1 MEFSMFRILATFSF
15 AITAGLGFAAEPTVS
30 FPRTTIDIGMVVRDI
45 DASVAFYTK
54 GIGFQQAEGFQVDSD
69 LAKAAGL
76 TDNKPLDVRVLVLG
90 NDKAATKLKL
100 MKIAGTSPRSGDT
113 AFIHSH
119 TGFRYLTIIVAD
131 TSALLSRLKQL
142 GVEPLAK
149 SPVTLPE
156 NLVPGM
162 SLTCVKD
169 PDGNIVEL
177 IGPTP
182 E

>member
-1 MEFSMFRILATFSF
+1 MEFLMFRILAAFSF
-15 AITAGLGFAAEPTVS
+15 AITTALGFAAEPTIS
-30 FPRTTIDIGMVVRDI
+30 FPKTTIDIGMVVSNLDT
-45 DASVAFYTK
+45 SVAFYTE
-54 GIGFQQAEGFQVDSD
+54 GIGFQHAKGFQVDSE
-69 LAKAAGL
+69 LANAAGL
-76 TDNKPLDVRVLVLG
+76 TNNKPLDVRVLVLG

-100 MKIAGTSPRSGDT
+100 MQIAGTAPPSGDT

-131 TSALLSRLKQL
+131 TSLLLSRLKKL
-142 GVEPLAK
+142 GVEPLAN

-156 NLVPGM
+156 HLVPGM

>member
-1 MEFSMFRILATFSF
+1 M
-15 AITAGLGFAAEPTVS
+15 
-30 FPRTTIDIGMVVRDI
+30 
-45 DASVAFYTK
+45 
-54 GIGFQQAEGFQVDSD
+54 Q
-69 LAKAAGL
+69 
-76 TDNKPLDVRVLVLG
+76 
-90 NDKAATKLKL
+90 
-100 MKIAGTSPRSGDT
+100 IAGTSPRSGDT

>member
-1 MEFSMFRILATFSF
+1 MFRITVVFLFTV
-15 AITAGLGFAAEPTVS
+15 IAGLGLAVEPTVP
-30 FPRTTIDIGMVVRDI
+30 FPRTTIDIGMVVSDI
-45 DASVAFYTK
+45 DAAVAFYTQ
-54 GIGFQQAEGFQVDSD
+54 GIGFKQLEGFQVNAE

-76 TDNKPLDVRVLVLG
+76 TDNKALDVQVLVLG
-90 NDKAATKLKL
+90 DDKAATKLKL
-100 MKIAGTSPRSGDT
+100 MQIAETSPRSGDT
-113 AFIHSH
+113 DFIHSH

-131 TSALLSRLKQL
+131 TSVLLRRLKQF
-142 GVEPLAK
+142 GVEPLAQ

-182 E
+182 

>member
-1 MEFSMFRILATFSF
+1 MEVSMFRLLAAFSF
-15 AITAGLGFAAEPTVS
+15 AIATGLGFAAESIS
-30 FPRTTIDIGMVVRDI
+30 FPKTTIDIGMVVSDL
-45 DASVAFYTK
+45 DASIAFYTE
-54 GIGFQQAEGFQVDSD
+54 GIGFQQADGFQVDSE

-90 NDKAATKLKL
+90 NEKTATKLKL
-100 MKIAGTSPRSGDT
+100 MQVAGTSPQSGDT

-119 TGFRYLTIIVAD
+119 TGFRYMTIIVAD
-131 TSALLSRLKQL
+131 TSLLLSRLKKL

-149 SPVTLPE
+149 SPVTLPK

>member
-1 MEFSMFRILATFSF
+1 MEFLMFRILVAFSF
-15 AITAGLGFAAEPTVS
+15 AFTSAIGFAAESIS
-30 FPRTTIDIGMVVRDI
+30 FPKTTIDIGMVVSDL

-54 GIGFQQAEGFQVDSD
+54 GIGFQQAEGFQVDSG

-76 TDNKPLDVRVLVLG
+76 TDNKPLDVQVLVLG

-100 MKIAGTSPRSGDT
+100 MQIAGTSPRTGDT

-119 TGFRYLTIIVAD
+119 TGFRYITIIVAD
-131 TSALLSRLKQL
+131 MSLLLSRLKKL

-149 SPVTLPE
+149 SPVTLPK

>member
-1 MEFSMFRILATFSF
+1 MEFSMFRILAAFSF
-15 AITAGLGFAAEPTVS
+15 AMTTVLGFAAEPTVS
-30 FPRTTIDIGMVVRDI
+30 FPKTTIDIGMVVRDI
-45 DASVAFYTK
+45 DASVAFYTE

-69 LAKAAGL
+69 LANAAGL

-100 MKIAGTSPRSGDT
+100 MQIAGTSPRFGDT

-131 TSALLSRLKQL
+131 TSALLSRLKKL
-142 GVEPLAK
+142 GVEPLAQ

-177 IGPTP
+177 IGPAP
-182 E
+182 K